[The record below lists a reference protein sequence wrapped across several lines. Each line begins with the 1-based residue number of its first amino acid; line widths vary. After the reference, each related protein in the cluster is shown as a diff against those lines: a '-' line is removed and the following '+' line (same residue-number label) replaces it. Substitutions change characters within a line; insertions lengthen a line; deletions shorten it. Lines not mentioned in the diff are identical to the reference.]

1 MLLEALS
8 KGLPIITIARFGGNI
23 ILDNDCAW
31 LYDGRDNKTFVE
43 SLTEKLIECIENC
56 GEIENKSINAIET
69 AKKYTWQ
76 NKG

>member
-1 MLLEALS
+1 M
-8 KGLPIITIARFGGNI
+8 
-23 ILDNDCAW
+23 
-31 LYDGRDNKTFVE
+31 E

-76 NKG
+76 NKGRHYHNIYTNIVRKE